1 MEINMNLVLKFASAG
16 LFLIS
21 APLLRADSVVF
32 NMTSPGLSFSFS
44 LPSQQAPD
52 QSGKDFEGIP
62 FFFFNNIAVTVNGVT
77 TKQGV
82 LFFDTGDQF
91 IDIGNAWFVNSQ
103 DQVVANNFFEGFF
116 EEAQKIFSGPAANPT
131 FIPGSQSGFLIEPG
145 LVTNPPATL
154 AITKVAQTPEPD
166 SFVLFGSGVL
176 GFAGMVRRRFCVRSE
191 V

>member
-1 MEINMNLVLKFASAG
+1 MSAT
-16 LFLIS
+16 
-21 APLLRADSVVF
+21 LLRADSILF
-32 NMTSPGLSFSFS
+32 NMTSQGLSFSFA

-62 FFFFNNIAVTVNGVT
+62 FFFYNNIAVTVNGVT
-77 TKQGV
+77 KNQGV

-91 IDIGNAWFVNSQ
+91 VDIGSAWLVTPQ

-145 LVTNPPATL
+145 LPNNPPATL
-154 AITKVAQTPEPD
+154 EIAKVAQTPEPA
-166 SFVLFGSGVL
+166 SFLLFGGGLL
-176 GFAGMVRRRFCVRSE
+176 GLAAVVRRKPALACCSSATR
-191 V
+191 